1 MKAKTTTTKTTT
13 TKAVAKTA
21 TKTATKAVVKA
32 PEPKKEVIQT
42 YNHHLIGI
50 SLWKQKW
57 LNQITHLSGT
67 LAINNEYQVHMWSLV
82 FRKIFKDN
90 SIMDVT
96 IPLVIYNYAQVVTS
110 VTVDF
115 EGKDMIKMS
124 EITKELA
131 MAKAKQLLI
140 KLPNEFKANF
150 NEVILTPY
158 MTLHR
163 HP

>member
-1 MKAKTTTTKTTT
+1 
-13 TKAVAKTA
+13 
-21 TKTATKAVVKA
+21 
-32 PEPKKEVIQT
+32 
-42 YNHHLIGI
+42 
-50 SLWKQKW
+50 
-57 LNQITHLSGT
+57 
-67 LAINNEYQVHMWSLV
+67 MWSLV
-82 FRKIFKDN
+82 FRKIFKDK
-90 SIMDVT
+90 SIIDVT
-96 IPLVIYNYAQVVTS
+96 IPLVIYNYAQIVTS

-140 KLPNEFKANF
+140 KLPNEFKTNF

>member
-1 MKAKTTTTKTTT
+1 
-13 TKAVAKTA
+13 
-21 TKTATKAVVKA
+21 
-32 PEPKKEVIQT
+32 
-42 YNHHLIGI
+42 
-50 SLWKQKW
+50 
-57 LNQITHLSGT
+57 
-67 LAINNEYQVHMWSLV
+67 MWSLV

-140 KLPNEFKANF
+140 KLPNEFKTDF

>member
-1 MKAKTTTTKTTT
+1 
-13 TKAVAKTA
+13 
-21 TKTATKAVVKA
+21 
-32 PEPKKEVIQT
+32 
-42 YNHHLIGI
+42 
-50 SLWKQKW
+50 
-57 LNQITHLSGT
+57 
-67 LAINNEYQVHMWSLV
+67 MWSLV
-82 FRKIFKDN
+82 FRKIFKDK

-96 IPLVIYNYAQVVTS
+96 IPLVIYNYTQVVTS

-140 KLPNEFKANF
+140 KLPNEFKTNF

>member
-1 MKAKTTTTKTTT
+1 
-13 TKAVAKTA
+13 
-21 TKTATKAVVKA
+21 
-32 PEPKKEVIQT
+32 
-42 YNHHLIGI
+42 
-50 SLWKQKW
+50 
-57 LNQITHLSGT
+57 
-67 LAINNEYQVHMWSLV
+67 
-82 FRKIFKDN
+82 
-90 SIMDVT
+90 MDVT
-96 IPLVIYNYAQVVTS
+96 IPLVIYNYAQIVTS

-140 KLPNEFKANF
+140 KLPDEFKDNF

>member
-1 MKAKTTTTKTTT
+1 
-13 TKAVAKTA
+13 
-21 TKTATKAVVKA
+21 
-32 PEPKKEVIQT
+32 
-42 YNHHLIGI
+42 
-50 SLWKQKW
+50 
-57 LNQITHLSGT
+57 
-67 LAINNEYQVHMWSLV
+67 MWSLV
-82 FRKIFKDN
+82 FRKIFKDK

-140 KLPNEFKANF
+140 KLPNEFKTNF
-150 NEVILTPY
+150 NEVILTAY

>member
-1 MKAKTTTTKTTT
+1 
-13 TKAVAKTA
+13 
-21 TKTATKAVVKA
+21 
-32 PEPKKEVIQT
+32 
-42 YNHHLIGI
+42 
-50 SLWKQKW
+50 
-57 LNQITHLSGT
+57 
-67 LAINNEYQVHMWSLV
+67 MWSLV

-140 KLPNEFKANF
+140 KLPDEFKANF

>member
-1 MKAKTTTTKTTT
+1 
-13 TKAVAKTA
+13 
-21 TKTATKAVVKA
+21 
-32 PEPKKEVIQT
+32 
-42 YNHHLIGI
+42 
-50 SLWKQKW
+50 
-57 LNQITHLSGT
+57 
-67 LAINNEYQVHMWSLV
+67 MWSLV
-82 FRKIFKDN
+82 FRKIFKDK

-96 IPLVIYNYAQVVTS
+96 IPLVIYNYAQIVTP

-140 KLPNEFKANF
+140 KLPNEFKTNF

>member
-1 MKAKTTTTKTTT
+1 
-13 TKAVAKTA
+13 
-21 TKTATKAVVKA
+21 
-32 PEPKKEVIQT
+32 
-42 YNHHLIGI
+42 
-50 SLWKQKW
+50 
-57 LNQITHLSGT
+57 
-67 LAINNEYQVHMWSLV
+67 MWSLV
-82 FRKIFKDN
+82 FRKIFKDK

-131 MAKAKQLLI
+131 MAKAKQLLV
-140 KLPNEFKANF
+140 KLPDEFKANF
-150 NEVILTPY
+150 SEVILTPY

>member
-1 MKAKTTTTKTTT
+1 M
-13 TKAVAKTA
+13 
-21 TKTATKAVVKA
+21 
-32 PEPKKEVIQT
+32 
-42 YNHHLIGI
+42 
-50 SLWKQKW
+50 
-57 LNQITHLSGT
+57 
-67 LAINNEYQVHMWSLV
+67 
-82 FRKIFKDN
+82 FRKIFKDK

-140 KLPNEFKANF
+140 KLPDEFKANF

>member
-1 MKAKTTTTKTTT
+1 
-13 TKAVAKTA
+13 
-21 TKTATKAVVKA
+21 
-32 PEPKKEVIQT
+32 
-42 YNHHLIGI
+42 
-50 SLWKQKW
+50 
-57 LNQITHLSGT
+57 
-67 LAINNEYQVHMWSLV
+67 MWSLV

-96 IPLVIYNYAQVVTS
+96 IPLVIYNYAQIVTP

-140 KLPNEFKANF
+140 KLPNEFKTNF

>member
-1 MKAKTTTTKTTT
+1 
-13 TKAVAKTA
+13 
-21 TKTATKAVVKA
+21 
-32 PEPKKEVIQT
+32 
-42 YNHHLIGI
+42 
-50 SLWKQKW
+50 
-57 LNQITHLSGT
+57 
-67 LAINNEYQVHMWSLV
+67 MWSLV

-140 KLPNEFKANF
+140 KLPNEFKTNF

>member
-1 MKAKTTTTKTTT
+1 
-13 TKAVAKTA
+13 
-21 TKTATKAVVKA
+21 
-32 PEPKKEVIQT
+32 
-42 YNHHLIGI
+42 
-50 SLWKQKW
+50 
-57 LNQITHLSGT
+57 
-67 LAINNEYQVHMWSLV
+67 MWSLV
-82 FRKIFKDN
+82 FRKIFKDK

-96 IPLVIYNYAQVVTS
+96 IPLVIYNYAQIVTS

-140 KLPNEFKANF
+140 KLPDEFKATF

>member
-1 MKAKTTTTKTTT
+1 
-13 TKAVAKTA
+13 
-21 TKTATKAVVKA
+21 
-32 PEPKKEVIQT
+32 
-42 YNHHLIGI
+42 
-50 SLWKQKW
+50 
-57 LNQITHLSGT
+57 
-67 LAINNEYQVHMWSLV
+67 
-82 FRKIFKDN
+82 
-90 SIMDVT
+90 MDVT
-96 IPLVIYNYAQVVTS
+96 IPLVIYNYAQIVTS

-140 KLPNEFKANF
+140 KLPNEFKDNF

>member
-1 MKAKTTTTKTTT
+1 
-13 TKAVAKTA
+13 
-21 TKTATKAVVKA
+21 
-32 PEPKKEVIQT
+32 
-42 YNHHLIGI
+42 
-50 SLWKQKW
+50 
-57 LNQITHLSGT
+57 
-67 LAINNEYQVHMWSLV
+67 MWSLV
-82 FRKIFKDN
+82 FRKIFKDK

-96 IPLVIYNYAQVVTS
+96 IPLVIYNYAQIVTS

-140 KLPNEFKANF
+140 KLPDEFKANF

>member
-1 MKAKTTTTKTTT
+1 
-13 TKAVAKTA
+13 
-21 TKTATKAVVKA
+21 
-32 PEPKKEVIQT
+32 
-42 YNHHLIGI
+42 
-50 SLWKQKW
+50 
-57 LNQITHLSGT
+57 
-67 LAINNEYQVHMWSLV
+67 MWNLV
-82 FRKIFKDN
+82 FRKIFKDY
-90 SIMDVT
+90 SIIDVT
-96 IPLVIYNYAQVVTS
+96 IPLVIYNYPQTVTS
-110 VTVDF
+110 VTIDF

-140 KLPNEFKANF
+140 KLPNEFKTNF

>member
-1 MKAKTTTTKTTT
+1 
-13 TKAVAKTA
+13 
-21 TKTATKAVVKA
+21 
-32 PEPKKEVIQT
+32 
-42 YNHHLIGI
+42 
-50 SLWKQKW
+50 
-57 LNQITHLSGT
+57 
-67 LAINNEYQVHMWSLV
+67 MWSLV
-82 FRKIFKDN
+82 FRKIFKDK
-90 SIMDVT
+90 SIMDIT
-96 IPLVIYNYAQVVTS
+96 IPLVIYNYPQTVTS
-110 VTVDF
+110 VTIDF

-140 KLPNEFKANF
+140 KLPNEFKTNF

>member
-1 MKAKTTTTKTTT
+1 M
-13 TKAVAKTA
+13 
-21 TKTATKAVVKA
+21 
-32 PEPKKEVIQT
+32 
-42 YNHHLIGI
+42 
-50 SLWKQKW
+50 
-57 LNQITHLSGT
+57 
-67 LAINNEYQVHMWSLV
+67 

-90 SIMDVT
+90 SFMDVT

-131 MAKAKQLLI
+131 MAKAKQLLV

>member
-1 MKAKTTTTKTTT
+1 
-13 TKAVAKTA
+13 
-21 TKTATKAVVKA
+21 
-32 PEPKKEVIQT
+32 
-42 YNHHLIGI
+42 
-50 SLWKQKW
+50 
-57 LNQITHLSGT
+57 
-67 LAINNEYQVHMWSLV
+67 MWSLV

-150 NEVILTPY
+150 SEVILTPY

>member
-1 MKAKTTTTKTTT
+1 MKAKTATKATA

-21 TKTATKAVVKA
+21 TKTATKAVAKA
-32 PEPKKEVIQT
+32 VAEPKKEVIQT
-42 YNHHLIGI
+42 YNHHLVGI
-50 SLWKQKW
+50 ALWKQKW

-82 FRKIFKDN
+82 FRKIFKDK

-96 IPLVIYNYAQVVTS
+96 IPLVSYNYAQIVTS
-110 VTVDF
+110 VAVDF

>member
-1 MKAKTTTTKTTT
+1 
-13 TKAVAKTA
+13 
-21 TKTATKAVVKA
+21 
-32 PEPKKEVIQT
+32 
-42 YNHHLIGI
+42 
-50 SLWKQKW
+50 
-57 LNQITHLSGT
+57 
-67 LAINNEYQVHMWSLV
+67 MWSLV
-82 FRKIFKDN
+82 FRKIFSDN

-96 IPLVIYNYAQVVTS
+96 IPLVIYNYAQIVTS

-140 KLPNEFKANF
+140 KLPNEFKTNF

>member
-1 MKAKTTTTKTTT
+1 
-13 TKAVAKTA
+13 
-21 TKTATKAVVKA
+21 
-32 PEPKKEVIQT
+32 
-42 YNHHLIGI
+42 
-50 SLWKQKW
+50 
-57 LNQITHLSGT
+57 
-67 LAINNEYQVHMWSLV
+67 MWSLV
-82 FRKIFKDN
+82 FRKIFKDK

>member
-1 MKAKTTTTKTTT
+1 
-13 TKAVAKTA
+13 
-21 TKTATKAVVKA
+21 
-32 PEPKKEVIQT
+32 
-42 YNHHLIGI
+42 
-50 SLWKQKW
+50 
-57 LNQITHLSGT
+57 
-67 LAINNEYQVHMWSLV
+67 MWSLV
-82 FRKIFKDN
+82 FRKIFKDK

-140 KLPNEFKANF
+140 KLPDEFKANF

>member
-1 MKAKTTTTKTTT
+1 
-13 TKAVAKTA
+13 
-21 TKTATKAVVKA
+21 
-32 PEPKKEVIQT
+32 
-42 YNHHLIGI
+42 
-50 SLWKQKW
+50 
-57 LNQITHLSGT
+57 
-67 LAINNEYQVHMWSLV
+67 MWNLV
-82 FRKIFKDN
+82 FRKIFSDN

-110 VTVDF
+110 VTVDL

-140 KLPNEFKANF
+140 KLPNEFKTNF

>member
-1 MKAKTTTTKTTT
+1 
-13 TKAVAKTA
+13 
-21 TKTATKAVVKA
+21 
-32 PEPKKEVIQT
+32 
-42 YNHHLIGI
+42 
-50 SLWKQKW
+50 
-57 LNQITHLSGT
+57 
-67 LAINNEYQVHMWSLV
+67 MWSLV
-82 FRKIFKDN
+82 FRKIFKDK

-96 IPLVIYNYAQVVTS
+96 IPLVIYNYPQVVTS

-140 KLPNEFKANF
+140 KLPDEFKANF
-150 NEVILTPY
+150 SEVILTPY

>member
-1 MKAKTTTTKTTT
+1 
-13 TKAVAKTA
+13 
-21 TKTATKAVVKA
+21 
-32 PEPKKEVIQT
+32 
-42 YNHHLIGI
+42 
-50 SLWKQKW
+50 
-57 LNQITHLSGT
+57 
-67 LAINNEYQVHMWSLV
+67 
-82 FRKIFKDN
+82 
-90 SIMDVT
+90 MDVT

-140 KLPNEFKANF
+140 KLPDEFKANF
-150 NEVILTPY
+150 SEVILTPY

>member
-1 MKAKTTTTKTTT
+1 
-13 TKAVAKTA
+13 
-21 TKTATKAVVKA
+21 
-32 PEPKKEVIQT
+32 
-42 YNHHLIGI
+42 
-50 SLWKQKW
+50 
-57 LNQITHLSGT
+57 
-67 LAINNEYQVHMWSLV
+67 MWSLV
-82 FRKIFKDN
+82 FRKIFKDK

-96 IPLVIYNYAQVVTS
+96 IPLVIYNYAQIVTS

-150 NEVILTPY
+150 DEVILTPY

>member
-1 MKAKTTTTKTTT
+1 
-13 TKAVAKTA
+13 
-21 TKTATKAVVKA
+21 
-32 PEPKKEVIQT
+32 
-42 YNHHLIGI
+42 
-50 SLWKQKW
+50 
-57 LNQITHLSGT
+57 
-67 LAINNEYQVHMWSLV
+67 MWSLV

-96 IPLVIYNYAQVVTS
+96 IPLVIYNYPQIVTS

-124 EITKELA
+124 EATRELA
-131 MAKAKQLLI
+131 EAKAKQLLI
-140 KLPNEFKANF
+140 KLPNEFKTNF

>member
-1 MKAKTTTTKTTT
+1 
-13 TKAVAKTA
+13 
-21 TKTATKAVVKA
+21 
-32 PEPKKEVIQT
+32 
-42 YNHHLIGI
+42 
-50 SLWKQKW
+50 
-57 LNQITHLSGT
+57 
-67 LAINNEYQVHMWSLV
+67 MWSLV
-82 FRKIFKDN
+82 FRKIFKDK

-96 IPLVIYNYAQVVTS
+96 IPLVIYNYAQVVTP

-140 KLPNEFKANF
+140 KLPNEFKTNF

>member
-1 MKAKTTTTKTTT
+1 
-13 TKAVAKTA
+13 
-21 TKTATKAVVKA
+21 
-32 PEPKKEVIQT
+32 
-42 YNHHLIGI
+42 
-50 SLWKQKW
+50 
-57 LNQITHLSGT
+57 
-67 LAINNEYQVHMWSLV
+67 
-82 FRKIFKDN
+82 
-90 SIMDVT
+90 MDVT

-140 KLPNEFKANF
+140 KLPNEFKDNF

>member
-1 MKAKTTTTKTTT
+1 
-13 TKAVAKTA
+13 
-21 TKTATKAVVKA
+21 
-32 PEPKKEVIQT
+32 
-42 YNHHLIGI
+42 
-50 SLWKQKW
+50 
-57 LNQITHLSGT
+57 
-67 LAINNEYQVHMWSLV
+67 MWSLV
-82 FRKIFKDN
+82 FRKIFKDK

-131 MAKAKQLLI
+131 MAKAKQLLV

>member
-1 MKAKTTTTKTTT
+1 
-13 TKAVAKTA
+13 
-21 TKTATKAVVKA
+21 
-32 PEPKKEVIQT
+32 
-42 YNHHLIGI
+42 
-50 SLWKQKW
+50 
-57 LNQITHLSGT
+57 
-67 LAINNEYQVHMWSLV
+67 MWSLV
-82 FRKIFKDN
+82 FRKIFKDK

-96 IPLVIYNYAQVVTS
+96 IPLVIYNYAQIVTS

-140 KLPNEFKANF
+140 KLPDEFKANF
-150 NEVILTPY
+150 DEVILTPY

>member
-1 MKAKTTTTKTTT
+1 
-13 TKAVAKTA
+13 
-21 TKTATKAVVKA
+21 
-32 PEPKKEVIQT
+32 
-42 YNHHLIGI
+42 
-50 SLWKQKW
+50 
-57 LNQITHLSGT
+57 
-67 LAINNEYQVHMWSLV
+67 
-82 FRKIFKDN
+82 
-90 SIMDVT
+90 MDVT

-140 KLPNEFKANF
+140 KLPNEFKDNF
-150 NEVILTPY
+150 DEVILTPY

>member
-1 MKAKTTTTKTTT
+1 
-13 TKAVAKTA
+13 
-21 TKTATKAVVKA
+21 
-32 PEPKKEVIQT
+32 
-42 YNHHLIGI
+42 
-50 SLWKQKW
+50 
-57 LNQITHLSGT
+57 
-67 LAINNEYQVHMWSLV
+67 MWSLV

-150 NEVILTPY
+150 DEVILTPY

>member
-1 MKAKTTTTKTTT
+1 
-13 TKAVAKTA
+13 
-21 TKTATKAVVKA
+21 
-32 PEPKKEVIQT
+32 
-42 YNHHLIGI
+42 
-50 SLWKQKW
+50 
-57 LNQITHLSGT
+57 
-67 LAINNEYQVHMWSLV
+67 MWNLV
-82 FRKIFKDN
+82 FRKIFKDK

-96 IPLVIYNYAQVVTS
+96 IPLVIYNYAQIVTS

-150 NEVILTPY
+150 DEVILTPY

>member
-1 MKAKTTTTKTTT
+1 
-13 TKAVAKTA
+13 
-21 TKTATKAVVKA
+21 
-32 PEPKKEVIQT
+32 
-42 YNHHLIGI
+42 
-50 SLWKQKW
+50 
-57 LNQITHLSGT
+57 
-67 LAINNEYQVHMWSLV
+67 MWSLV
-82 FRKIFKDN
+82 FRKIFSDN

-140 KLPNEFKANF
+140 KLPNEFKTNF

>member
-1 MKAKTTTTKTTT
+1 
-13 TKAVAKTA
+13 
-21 TKTATKAVVKA
+21 
-32 PEPKKEVIQT
+32 
-42 YNHHLIGI
+42 
-50 SLWKQKW
+50 
-57 LNQITHLSGT
+57 
-67 LAINNEYQVHMWSLV
+67 MWSLV
-82 FRKIFKDN
+82 FRKIFSDN

-96 IPLVIYNYAQVVTS
+96 IPLVIYNYPQVVTS

-140 KLPNEFKANF
+140 KLPNEFKTNF